1 MRQSVA
7 MYIHDFVGLLFDKKL
22 SGLEANSFSYGAL
35 GLFRTPYPPYIMTF
49 SLHKVRE
56 NYLFIFMNL

>member
-22 SGLEANSFSYGAL
+22 SGLEANSFSYG
-35 GLFRTPYPPYIMTF
+35 
-49 SLHKVRE
+49 SL
-56 NYLFIFMNL
+56 L